1 MRRPT
6 TSGIGTDCR
15 LPAKTSLLMKRNAL
29 CLKYKRRP
37 LVEKDRDILGRTT
50 VVTTNVHYAV
60 KRIRR
65 NAVARIVTA

>member
-1 MRRPT
+1 
-6 TSGIGTDCR
+6 
-15 LPAKTSLLMKRNAL
+15 MKRNAL